1 MDFRTWKKAFAVG
14 LMSAAAF
21 SSSTAYAAAQA
32 TVTIDVNM
40 PTILVMYHYNTITL
54 DLDQTALGTYLV
66 GGTAVAC
73 GTEFCDD
80 QGNPAAIPVPAITA
94 TTSVTQAVADPGLPN
109 TTTEFTIVDP
119 VGVRGM
125 GCTTYDVVIT
135 DSSTDAGITVD
146 TANSLSAID
155 GTACSFAMTTGDLVF
170 DVDFS
175 LIDADPA
182 SAVFDVSITGI

>member
-1 MDFRTWKKAFAVG
+1 MDFRIWKKALAVG
-14 LMSAAAF
+14 LVSAAAF
-21 SSSTAYAAAQA
+21 SNSTAYAAAQA
-32 TVTIDVNM
+32 TVTVDVNM
-40 PTILVMYHYNTITL
+40 PTILVMYHYSTITL
-54 DLDQTALGTYLV
+54 DLDQAALATYLV
-66 GGTAVAC
+66 GGTPVC

-94 TTSVTQAVADPGLPN
+94 NTSVTQAVSDPGLSN

-125 GCTTYDVVIT
+125 GCSTYDVVVT
-135 DSSTDAGITVD
+135 DSSSDAGITVD

-155 GTACSFAMTTGDLVF
+155 GTACSFALTTGDLVF
-170 DVDFS
+170 DVNFA
-175 LIDADPA
+175 LIDVDPA

>member
-1 MDFRTWKKAFAVG
+1 MDFGKWKKALVVS
-14 LMSAAAF
+14 LVSTVAF
-21 SSSTAYAAAQA
+21 SSSTAHAAQA
-32 TVTIDVNM
+32 TMTVDVNM

-73 GTEFCDD
+73 GADFCDD

-94 TTSVTQAVADPGLPN
+94 NTSVTQTVADPGLAN

-125 GCTTYDVVIT
+125 GCATYSVTVV
-135 DSSTDAGITVD
+135 DLSTDAGITVD

-155 GTACSFAMTTGDLVF
+155 GTACSFSLTTGDLVF
-170 DVDFS
+170 DVDFG
-175 LIDADPA
+175 LVDADPA
-182 SAVFDVSITGI
+182 SAIFDVTITGI